1 MTTAAIIIDFI
12 MLIILAIGIFTGRK
26 TEVDAWITL
35 MWVFIALFAHLRL
48 KEEEDEK

>member
-1 MTTAAIIIDFI
+1 MITQIIIDII

-26 TEVDAWITL
+26 TEVDAWIAL
-35 MWVFIALFAHLRL
+35 VWVFIALCAHLRL